1 MKKRTRVI
9 FIILICVILLVP
21 IPAWYKD
28 GGTVVYT
35 AITYSITK
43 QHSFSLQGG
52 NGYDVGTRVRILFWT
67 VYDDVKYDPN
77 AK

>member
-1 MKKRTRVI
+1 MKKRIRII
-9 FIILICVILLVP
+9 FIILICALLLVP

-28 GGTVVYT
+28 GGTVKYT

-43 QHSFSLQGG
+43 QHSLSLQGK
-52 NGYDVGTRVRILFWT
+52 GYEVGTRVRILFWT

>member
-1 MKKRTRVI
+1 MKKRIRVI
-9 FIILICVILLVP
+9 FIILICAILLVP

-28 GGTVVYT
+28 GGTVKYT

-43 QHSFSLQGG
+43 QHSLSTQGK
-52 NGYDVGTRVRILFWT
+52 GYEVGTRVRILFWT